1 MFGLDLGIVVA
12 LISALSALIVALVTY
27 FATRSNQ
34 RDIEHVKAE
43 LLEKKAER
51 DALRDYEYEA
61 RKRLYHECGPL
72 MFQLLEQAEGV
83 LNRVRNLARTASQ
96 GNLEPGQTWLS
107 RKYYRLSTL
116 HRFLEPLATL
126 KLVQNRLTLLDL
138 SLDPYLYAQYFLAK
152 QIYASFA
159 DDFDLR
165 KATEPP
171 LDYDPH
177 SENAESRRAANPQV
191 YWQQG
196 IPIGILDNAVHA
208 LITNEANGTSRVM
221 RLGEFEREYERDG
234 SAVRLA
240 FDRIGYLFEDF
251 HPRSRPVLWRIL
263 IAQAGLYRAL
273 LHTRSGDRFDLNL
286 PALATFPRSERA
298 GFDWRMPNEQ
308 VGDSAV
314 LDAPFDAAEKYLSQ
328 SIARLVEKLASR
340 SSRDSS
346 LPGRSG

>member
-1 MFGLDLGIVVA
+1 MLGLDLKIVVA
-12 LISALSALIVALVTY
+12 LISAFASLVVAVVTY

-34 RDIEHVKAE
+34 RDIEDLKAE

-61 RKRLYHECGPL
+61 RKRLYHECAPL

-107 RKYYRLSTL
+107 RKYYRLSTM

-138 SLDPYLYAQYFLAK
+138 SLDPYLYCQYSLAK
-152 QIYASFA
+152 QIYYSFA

-165 KATEPP
+165 KATDPP

-177 SENAESRRAANPQV
+177 SEYAESERATNPKV

-196 IPIGILDNAVHA
+196 VPIGILDNAVHS
-208 LITNEANGTSRVM
+208 LITNESEGASRVL
-221 RLGEFEREYERDG
+221 RFAEFESEYDRKG
-234 SAVRLA
+234 SAVRRA

-251 HPRSRPVLWRIL
+251 HPRTRPVLWRIL
-263 IAQAGLYRAL
+263 ISQAALYRAL
-273 LHTRSGDRFDLNL
+273 LHTRSGDRLALDLA
-286 PALATFPRSERA
+286 ALATFPRAER
-298 GFDWRMPNEQ
+298 GSFDWRMQGEQ
-308 VGDSAV
+308 VDDAVV
-314 LDAPFDAAEKYLSQ
+314 LDVPFDAAGKYLSQ
-328 SIARLVEKLASR
+328 PIARLVEKLTSR
-340 SSRDSS
+340 GARA
-346 LPGRSG
+346 